1 VTEPILHGY
10 FRSGASWRVRIALN
24 LKRVGYADVF
34 RHLRKG
40 EHRTPDYLALNPQG
54 LLPTLEIDGAVFTQS
69 LAICEYLDE
78 TRPEPALLP
87 ADPDRRARVRAFA
100 QIIACDTHPVQN
112 LKILSRLWALGLA
125 EGQTKDWAAQT
136 IDEGLEGLRSPD
148 RGGGRPL
155 LLRQPGFARRSLPRA
170 AAGQCRPVRSRCAL
184 APSHGGR
191 ARLHGA
197 RCFRPRCTPK
207 PARRRIGAEI
217 SLPI

>member
-1 VTEPILHGY
+1 MTEPILHGY

-40 EHRTPDYLALNPQG
+40 EHRTPDCLALNPQG
-54 LLPTLEIDGAVFTQS
+54 LVPTLEIDGAVFTQS

-87 ADPDRRARVRAFA
+87 VDPARRARVRAFA

-112 LKILSRLWALGLA
+112 LKILSRLRALGLA

-136 IDEGLEGLRSPD
+136 IDEGLEACD
-148 RGGGRPL
+148 RRIAAEDGPYCFGSQVSVADVCLVP
-155 LLRQPGFARRSLPRA
+155 QPANARRFGVDVRWPRLIEVERACMELDAFVRA
-170 AAGQCRPVRSRCAL
+170 APQNQPD
-184 APSHGGR
+184 
-191 ARLHGA
+191 
-197 RCFRPRCTPK
+197 
-207 PARRRIGAEI
+207 AE
-217 SLPI
+217 